1 MRDNNTFN
9 NMRWWVA
16 GALLLAA
23 LPSLAQVPAL
33 INYQGR
39 LVNGTN
45 LVNGTVGLTL
55 QLYDEATGG
64 NLLYADSN
72 NVAVADGLY
81 TTFLGDNTVEGSL
94 EDAAQYTN
102 LHLEVVVNGQILSPR
117 ERVAAATYALLAGTV
132 PDGSITQNKLAP
144 GSIGSEQIAS
154 GSITAEQLAPGTI
167 TTDAIGSYQVGAAN
181 LQVAGGTTGGFFAR
195 TNAPNPSAAAGDRF
209 GWSLLLT
216 QTFNDR
222 LWVGAPFADVGA
234 ADAGAVWRFT
244 DDGSGFSFST
254 NGAALNPPLLVTN
267 PVLSVGAQFG
277 YAMALMGGNAG
288 HVIAAPGAEAGVT
301 KTSGVVH
308 LYSTFGTYVGQVVNP
323 SPATGDRFGHAVAAG
338 PDGGFLAGTPFDDAA
353 GTDAGI
359 AYFFDNSGNV
369 ITVFTNLLPGAN
381 DQFGSALLAVDTNQF
396 LVAAPG
402 ADAGATD
409 AGRVS
414 LFTRQGIITGF
425 FASPA
430 PRVGGRFGSSMAL
443 VGNGLI
449 AIGEPGT
456 GSNGL
461 VHVYQSNGTLAY
473 SLNAGFYAGETN
485 AFGQA
490 LAAVGPGMLAVG
502 LPKKDFLEADQGA
515 AIFFTTAG
523 EEIAFTVPTSQTGG
537 AQAGTA
543 LLALDSRTL
552 VVGAPFA
559 DVNGSVDA
567 GGLSIIGLDTY
578 MPGLFAEGVRNG
590 AVGLEQL
597 NTDSVDQRYVK
608 KSGDTMTGFL
618 TLSDATVTGTL
629 SVAPFPISSSAEIH
643 VRRASSGLTPNT
655 SALLA
660 LENNESA
667 FVHFLTTTGT
677 TSGILFGHPTNTLDA
692 SIRYNHNGGRE
703 LLFRTGDNNT
713 RMVILTNGFVG
724 IGTSAPT
731 NRLHVAGTV
740 QATAYITASDRNL
753 KENVQP
759 VSPEDILRKV
769 EALPIATWTFIE
781 ESSGTHIG
789 PMAQDFHAAFG
800 FGNTDSGIMT
810 VDADGVALAA
820 IQALAAENDAVKKE
834 NEALRVRMETIE
846 RRLGL

>member
-1 MRDNNTFN
+1 MNARVLPLLALF
-9 NMRWWVA
+9 
-16 GALLLAA
+16 ALLLGSARA
-23 LPSLAQVPAL
+23 PAQVPTL

-39 LVNGTN
+39 LLDGTN
-45 LVNGTVGLTL
+45 LVNRTVGLTL
-55 QLYDEATGG
+55 RLYDEATGG

-72 NVAVADGLY
+72 TVAVVDGLY
-81 TTFLGDNTVEGSL
+81 ATFLGDNTVEGSL
-94 EDAAQYTN
+94 DDAAFSTN
-102 LHLEVVVNGQILSPR
+102 LHLEVVVDGQVLVPR
-117 ERVAAATYALLAGTV
+117 ERIAAATYALLAGNV
-132 PDGSITQNKLAP
+132 PDGAITPSKLAP
-144 GSIGSEQIAS
+144 GSIGAEQIAP

-167 TTDAIGSYQVGAAN
+167 DTDAIGSYQVGPEN
-181 LQVAGGTTGGFFAR
+181 LRLAGGTTGGFLAR
-195 TNAPNPSAAAGDRF
+195 TNAPNPAPAAGDRF

-216 QTFNDR
+216 KSLYTR

-234 ADAGAVWRFT
+234 ADAGAAWRFT

-277 YAMALMGGNAG
+277 YAMAPMGGSAG
-288 HVIAAPGAEAGVT
+288 HVIAAPGAEAGLT

-323 SPATGDRFGHAVAAG
+323 SPAAGDRFGHAVAAG
-338 PDGGFLAGTPFDDAA
+338 PDSGFLAGAPFDDAA
-353 GTDAGI
+353 GSDAGI
-359 AYFFDNSGNV
+359 AYFFDNSGSV

-414 LFTRQGIITGF
+414 LFTRQGIIVGF
-425 FASPA
+425 FASPS

-473 SLNAGFYAGETN
+473 SLDAGFYEGETN

-490 LAAVGPGMLAVG
+490 IAPVGPGMLAVG
-502 LPKKDFLEADQGA
+502 LPKKDFLDPDQGA
-515 AIFFTTAG
+515 AIFFNTAG

-559 DVNGSVDA
+559 DGNGSIDA
-567 GGLSIIGLDTY
+567 GGLTIISLDTY
-578 MPGLFAEGVRNG
+578 MPGLIAEGVRNE
-590 AVGLEQL
+590 AIGLDQL
-597 NTDSVDQRYVK
+597 NTDSVDQHYVK
-608 KSGDTMTGFL
+608 KSGDIMTGFL
-618 TLSDATVTGTL
+618 TLGDATVTGHL

-643 VRRASSGLTPNT
+643 VRRASSGLTPNP

-660 LENNESA
+660 LENNEST
-667 FVHFLTTTGT
+667 FVHFLTPTGT

-731 NRLHVAGTV
+731 NRLHVVGTV

-781 ESSGTHIG
+781 ESSGTHLG

-800 FGNTDSGIMT
+800 LGNTDSGIAT

-820 IQALAAENDAVKKE
+820 IQALAAENRQ
-834 NEALRVRMETIE
+834 LREELDDIKQ
-846 RRLGL
+846 RLGWPLQNP